1 MCAAVGPPS
10 RPSRAPQ
17 MRGVIAPTTDV
28 VDRDGAVVDV
38 AAWEAE
44 ALAYSSSLFK
54 AAKDANNPDS
64 LENSIVSHLNANPY
78 SNWVYVRSCVCI
90 PTAYQCM
97 RNKWGRNHT
106 LTKIE
111 ENFAGAP
118 EIEAIMKLQTDEEQ
132 CNNSC
137 LWRMAGYEEM
147 PQYSWFAPGMPY
159 HTANAGA
166 NDMTWFTEATTWD
179 EYESMES
186 VGRGLSPYFLGGF
199 DYLHQAALGLGYPTC
214 KREADCSQPFD
225 ESRKKRRCRW
235 RPYAVA
241 CAIIEEKRTIRNQAG
256 ILFWRGAYMFNEGR
270 TGPRVSDGRFLGAA
284 DMDGRAPD
292 MWEAMVRVSMIIAH
306 SGGIHL
312 EPLGVKL
319 GGNIFQRP
327 VLTEEMCNDKKN
339 ADRLRLA
346 DAQVVPRA
354 LIWSSNTKINLDLE
368 RDIGLPIILK
378 STKELQTG
386 HPAVVTRA
394 APNREFNLDVDK
406 GFYEKVYRKL
416 REAWSK
422 DYHFIHGKVLKD
434 KAGLPLRGADDLV
447 DPDFSSTDKSAQQTP
462 QMRTASRKLFFNR
475 MAKKIG
481 DDLAYGFLSGHET
494 SKDRFGNVA
503 PRAEFHLLQNGER
516 NDDVDHYGR
525 IYTQPARR
533 GIPANV
539 TNRYVAPREPAAPRV
554 ASPAA
559 AHVAQDEEKVAAATA
574 QLKKDVDKKKAR
586 NDFDLANRNFEGQQE
601 RATDLLGKSSSVQY
615 FLRSAVGV
623 DKDNAAP
630 NIPPLPSFPP
640 SLKEFKRLGDE
651 LKDSF
656 REELEGLKDFLK
668 VKHEVEAEASAQRA
682 AAPSAGPKLSA
693 SIDSASGAGNVD
705 AADADPAEVAARRLW
720 RKQDAGSA
728 RRESSAPIY
737 RKYKD
742 RSPSSH
748 RKSHHRDESSSVR
761 WSGERESSQRPR
773 QRSKSVRR
781 AVSTGPDPR
790 RPAPDAHSRENLDF
804 NPTSD
809 RGPIGKMSIFN
820 VFDSMLGTPIRSRSN
835 FFMNVGDATREQRP
849 VMKDCGE
856 YILEAHAVDDY
867 NWKMKGRTVTLTSGV
882 GSIGD
887 IALMAHSVASR
898 MSKFLAGKNLLDE
911 FDAEPRTKDDNNKRL
926 KILSN
931 CCPTKSQLT
940 TVRRLAQQS
949 GALLRLVTHESED
962 QREASLTVGKKAVEA
977 IKMQYTGTNEEFDRK
992 LRAENR
998 KVHQTRT
1005 NKLEKALQ
1013 SPMPMQIKYEAY
1025 LPGWMWFY
1033 DSEPGELKTL
1043 FTSHPASTI
1052 TLAITVGRESAVTV
1066 EGDVF
1071 GHGPTELT
1079 TARVP
1084 FPGKVASHVA
1094 LITQQLA
1101 RDAGI
1106 SCRPVVFDIDCIS
1119 LSTGEVLPYR
1129 QREEKRRDAKE
1140 RPKRQMWGAG
1150 IEFWVT
1156 VKGMHPCEALQ
1167 SDPYAGTQY
1176 MQVYA
1181 LHVWTDTSKAPVWD
1195 IYIPGNSLV
1204 ETPAPG
1210 AANYVDHTRFSWGRD
1225 NTAKREVVNE
1235 KTTYVKGP
1243 LRQMSIP
1250 ASWSKTLDFAFGPLI
1265 TQNLVKG
1272 DKNIYDYTYLN
1283 NQFATSEKHVVEQG
1297 VPRKGLVRLTSPNL
1311 PMTTSWYA
1319 TAACAS
1325 SVSEIEK
1332 NGTFCYAYSLP
1343 AFLERDQAFYEENNH
1358 TRWEI
1363 MHPLEPSLG
1372 GEYTVAELRQLSNPT
1387 NCCVVVPVHVL
1398 AEDPNGPIYLQRFRK
1413 YYQVRADPPGGR
1425 SLVIEPADFIA
1436 KNPNPAVSSLADRL
1450 RAAIPISIPWDQE
1463 EIWED
1468 DVADEVAGAGDP
1480 DLGEGLDDDISF
1492 VSENRV
1498 SEIRPVTWKAE
1509 YIDSLAHAEDWI
1521 KDFLQMTG
1529 CSLDAG
1535 KAVFPGFPTPSH
1547 MYGGP
1552 GWLLVLIP
1560 EIWAEV
1566 EMFKLS
1572 ILPVEEPPLMAG
1584 VVYAEKRMR
1593 AMLETRRSSINQE
1606 WFNDREDFHMGPAMR
1621 YEMDDAIAAGSKRH
1635 AHLVNFERPLND
1647 VFSLLYTFSELV
1659 GYVKSIRIR
1668 TTDDAVARAT
1678 GLMRDEI
1685 LTWLTEVLKD
1695 PIAWNGL
1702 KTVRFEPD
1710 SKYIKEVKQRMG
1722 WLNECTVPDYSVQK
1736 LMLEEIPRD
1745 HWRNEEAYRRMT
1757 EFDAVGEPTYQPSA
1771 EDPKWLGYGIVC
1783 TGTNTW
1789 ELTYR
1794 SSCTCCKGKEAP
1806 IFLGLEAMKTCM
1818 TANYPQATSID
1829 AISRLHKALT
1839 PLIKHIDVT
1848 QRRQPE
1854 TADPKQPPVHVHE
1867 VGAYTR
1873 LYTAPS
1879 MQHRYPYLMDVAQF
1893 YEYTALWAWF
1903 LWNFRSLNGDH
1914 RRFVEQMTSTWT
1926 LYRAIGKREWRQ
1938 FREPPS
1944 GSNPAG
1950 PHGQPAGGDATQ
1962 GTETRP
1968 MNTEHE
1974 DTYVRDIRSVCG
1986 QEMEVGDSIYKRLK
2000 DANLLPKI
2008 M

>member
-1 MCAAVGPPS
+1 MRAAEGPPS
-10 RPSRAPQ
+10 RPSRPSQ
-17 MRGVIAPTTDV
+17 MRGVIAPSSEV
-28 VDRDGAVVDV
+28 VDRDGAPVSV

-44 ALAYSSSLFK
+44 AQTYSSSLFK
-54 AAKDANNPDS
+54 AAMDANNPDS

-78 SNWVYVRSCVCI
+78 SNWVYVRSCICI

-97 RNKWGRNHT
+97 RNKWSKNHA
-106 LTKIE
+106 LTKITQVFE
-111 ENFAGAP
+111 GAP
-118 EIEAIMKLQTDEEQ
+118 EIHAILMLQTEEEQ

-159 HTANAGA
+159 HTANAGG
-166 NDMTWFTEATTWD
+166 NDMTWFVEATTWE
-179 EYESMES
+179 EYEHMES
-186 VGRGLSPYFLGGF
+186 LGRGLSPYFLGGF

-214 KREADCSQPFD
+214 KRESDRSQPFD
-225 ESRKKRRCRW
+225 ESRKNKRCRW
-235 RPYAVA
+235 GPYAVA
-241 CAIIEEKRTIRNQAG
+241 CAIIEEKRTIRNLAG
-256 ILFWRGAYMFNEGR
+256 ILFWRAAFKFNEGR
-270 TGPRVSDGRFLGAA
+270 MGPRVSDGRFRGAV
-284 DMDGRAPD
+284 DMNGRTPN
-292 MWEAMVRVSMIIAH
+292 MWEAMVRISMIVAH
-306 SGGIHL
+306 SGGVHL

-319 GGNIFQRP
+319 SGNIFQRP
-327 VLTEEMCNDKKN
+327 VLTEEMCNTEKHP
-339 ADRLRLA
+339 DRVKLA
-346 DAQVVPRA
+346 DAQIVPRA
-354 LIWSSNTKINLDLE
+354 LMWSSNTKINLDLE
-368 RDIGLPIILK
+368 RDIGLPILLK
-378 STKELQTG
+378 STKQIQTG
-386 HPAVVTRA
+386 HPAVLTKIV
-394 APNREFNLDVDK
+394 PNKEFNLDVDQE
-406 GFYEKVYRKL
+406 FYEKVYRKL

-422 DYHFIHGKVLKD
+422 DDDFIHGKLIKD
-434 KAGLPLRGADDLV
+434 KNNLPLRGAEDLV
-447 DPDFSSTDKSAQQTP
+447 DPDFSPTDKSAQQTP
-462 QMRTASRKLFFNR
+462 KMRTASRKLFFNR
-475 MAKKIG
+475 LNKKIG
-481 DDLAYGFLSGHET
+481 DDLAYGFFSGQET

-503 PRAEFHLLQNGER
+503 PRAEFHLLRDGEQT
-516 NDDVDHYGR
+516 DDVDHYGR
-525 IYTQPARR
+525 VYTKPASR
-533 GIPANV
+533 GAPANV
-539 TNRYVAPREPAAPRV
+539 ASRYVAPRESAAPRV

-559 AHVAQDEEKVAAATA
+559 AHAAQDEEKVAAAAA
-574 QLKKDVDKKKAR
+574 QLKKDVEKKKAR

-601 RATDLLGKSSSVQY
+601 RANDLLSSIRSVVGE
-615 FLRSAVGV
+615 RS
-623 DKDNAAP
+623 DNTAA
-630 NIPPLPSFPP
+630 NQPPTPSFPP

-651 LKDSF
+651 IKDSF
-656 REELEGLKDFLK
+656 RSELEGLKDFLE
-668 VKHEVEAEASAQRA
+668 VKHKVEADASAQRA
-682 AAPSAGPKLSA
+682 ATAAAGPKLSA
-693 SIDSASGAGNVD
+693 SIDPASGAGNVD
-705 AADADPAEVAARRLW
+705 PAHADPADVAARRLW
-720 RKQDAGSA
+720 RRQDTGSA
-728 RRESSAPIY
+728 RRENSAPTY

-748 RKSHHRDESSSVR
+748 RKSQPRDESSSVR
-761 WSGERESSQRPR
+761 WGGEGESRQRPR
-773 QRSKSVRR
+773 HRSKSVRR

-790 RPAPDAHSRENLDF
+790 RPAPDAHSRGNLDF
-804 NPTSD
+804 DPTSD
-809 RGPIGKMSIFN
+809 RGPIGKMGIFN
-820 VFDSMLGTPIRSRSN
+820 VFDSMLGTSLRSRSN
-835 FFMNVGDATREQRP
+835 FFMTVGDATREQRP

-856 YILEAHAVDDY
+856 YVLEEHDVDEY
-867 NWKMKGRTVTLTSGV
+867 SWRRVGKTVTLTSGV

-887 IALMAHSVASR
+887 IALIANSLVSR
-898 MSKFLAGKNLLDE
+898 MCKFLAGKNLVDE

-926 KILSN
+926 GILSN
-931 CCPTKSQLT
+931 CCPTKHQLT

-949 GALLRLVTHESED
+949 GGLLRLVTHESED
-962 QREASLTVGKKAVEA
+962 QREASLTVGRKAIEA
-977 IKMQYTGTNEEFDRK
+977 IKMQYTGTDEEFDRR

-1005 NKLEKALQ
+1005 SKLEKALQ

-1025 LPGWMWFY
+1025 LPGWMWWY
-1033 DSEPGELKTL
+1033 DSEPGELKNL
-1043 FTSHPASTI
+1043 FTSHPASTT

-1066 EGDVF
+1066 EGDAF
-1071 GHGPTELT
+1071 GHEPLELT

-1119 LSTGEVLPYR
+1119 LTTGETLPYR
-1129 QREEKRRDAKE
+1129 QREEKRIGAGE

-1181 LHVWTDTSKAPVWD
+1181 LHVWYDTSKAPVWD
-1195 IYIPGNSLV
+1195 IFIPGNSLV

-1210 AANYVDHTRFSWGRD
+1210 AANHVEHTRFSWGR
-1225 NTAKREVVNE
+1225 NTAKREVVNQ
-1235 KTTYVKGP
+1235 KTTHVKGP
-1243 LRQMSIP
+1243 LRQMCIP

-1272 DKNIYDYTYLN
+1272 DKNIYDYTYVN

-1311 PMTTSWYA
+1311 PMTTAWYA
-1319 TAACAS
+1319 TASCAS
-1325 SVSEIEK
+1325 SVSEIDK
-1332 NGTFCYAYSLP
+1332 NGTFCFAYSLP
-1343 AFLERDQAFYEENNH
+1343 AFLERDQARHEENNH

-1398 AEDPNGPIYLQRFRK
+1398 AEDPDGPIYLQRFRK

-1468 DVADEVAGAGDP
+1468 DVVNEVEGTGDP

-1492 VSENRV
+1492 VSENHV
-1498 SEIRPVTWKAE
+1498 SEIREVTWKAE

-1521 KDFLQMTG
+1521 RDFLWQTG

-1535 KAVFPGFPTPSH
+1535 KAVMPGFPPPPH

-1552 GWLLVLIP
+1552 GWLLALIP
-1560 EIWAEV
+1560 EIWKEV

-1572 ILPVEEPPLMAG
+1572 ILPIEEPPLMAG

-1593 AMLETRRSSINQE
+1593 AMLETPRSSINQE
-1606 WFNDREDFHMGPAMR
+1606 WFDKREDFVMGPTMQ
-1621 YEMDDAIAAGSKRH
+1621 YEMNKATEAESKRH
-1635 AHLVNFERPLND
+1635 AHLVNHHRPLYD
-1647 VFSLLYTFSELV
+1647 VMSLLYTFSELV

-1678 GLMRDEI
+1678 GLMREEI
-1685 LTWLTEVLKD
+1685 LRWLTEVLKD

-1702 KTVRFEPD
+1702 KTVQFEAD
-1710 SKYIKEVKQRMG
+1710 SPYLAEVKKRMG
-1722 WLNECTVPDYSVQK
+1722 WLQDCTVPDYSVQK
-1736 LMLEEIPRD
+1736 LMLTEIPRD
-1745 HWRNEEAYRRMT
+1745 LWKNEEAYRRMT
-1757 EFDAVGEPTYQPSA
+1757 EIDASGEPTYKPNPD
-1771 EDPKWLGYGIVC
+1771 DPKWLGYGIVC
-1783 TGTNTW
+1783 TGINPWDPAYAT
-1789 ELTYR
+1789 
-1794 SSCTCCKGKEAP
+1794 SCTCCKGKDAP
-1806 IFLGLEAMKTCM
+1806 IFLGLAAMKTCM
-1818 TANYPQATSID
+1818 TANYPQATSVD

-1839 PLIKHIDVT
+1839 PLMRHVDVT
-1848 QRRQPE
+1848 QRKQPE
-1854 TADPKQPPVHVHE
+1854 TVDPTQPPVHVHE

-1873 LYTAPS
+1873 LYTAPAV
-1879 MQHRYPYLMDVAQF
+1879 QHRHQFLMDVAQF
-1893 YEYTALWAWF
+1893 QEYTAMWAWF

-1914 RRFVEQMTSTWT
+1914 KRFVEQMTSTWT
-1926 LYRAIGKREWRQ
+1926 LYRAIGKKEWRQ
-1938 FREPPS
+1938 FRLPPS
-1944 GSNPAG
+1944 GPTPAG
-1950 PHGQPAGGDATQ
+1950 PHGQPASGGATP

-1986 QEMEVGDSIYKRLK
+1986 QEMEVGESIYKRLK
-2000 DANLLPKI
+2000 DANLLPEI
-2008 M
+2008 V